1 VEEAAVSD
9 ELGGVFSRW
18 SQRKHAARV
27 AERDGVAPAAL
38 KEADEPAVPDVQP
51 KLAPD
56 ADTNLPA
63 EPVTD
68 DQQQSAGTP
77 ADERPPLTPI
87 EELTAESDY
96 TQFLADHVP
105 EALQRAALRK
115 LWTSDPVLACLDGLN
130 DYEEDFNVID
140 TAISAADTSYKVGR
154 GFLDM
159 DEPEVAETPEP
170 VAVTSGEGA
179 PAAAPHDAKAESG
192 EAESDS
198 RPVDTTDGED
208 DTQRSTHE
216 RVTSQR
222 VGDGSEDPQSD
233 TPPDN
238 LPGSTG

>member
-1 VEEAAVSD
+1 VSD
-9 ELGGVFSRW
+9 ELGSVLSRW
-18 SQRKHAARV
+18 SQRKHAARL

-38 KEADEPAVPDVQP
+38 KEADESIGLDVQP
-51 KLAPD
+51 VLAPD
-56 ADTNLPA
+56 ADANLPA

-68 DQQQSAGTP
+68 EQQQAEGSP
-77 ADERPPLTPI
+77 ADARPPLTPI
-87 EELTAESDY
+87 EDLTPESDY

-130 DYEEDFNVID
+130 DYDEDFNVID

-154 GFLDM
+154 GFLDT
-159 DEPEVAETPEP
+159 DEPEVAEAPEP
-170 VAVTSGEGA
+170 VVVASGEDK
-179 PAAAPHDAKAESG
+179 PAVELPDSES
-192 EAESDS
+192 ESES
-198 RPVDTTDGED
+198 RPVEAAGED
-208 DTQRSTHE
+208 DPQRSTHE

-233 TPPDN
+233 TTPDN